1 MSFTMWNL
9 LGEAGTSSPVLAG
22 AGTITAEI
30 VDIRFIQ
37 KDWKIAQMGKI
48 FPRLTM
54 RLTHEPEIELDTS
67 V

>member
-1 MSFTMWNL
+1 MQ
-9 LGEAGTSSPVLAG
+9 E
-22 AGTITAEI
+22 
-30 VDIRFIQ
+30 
-37 KDWKIAQMGKI
+37 DWKIAQMGKI